1 MFTRFS
7 GGWLLMVEHAN
18 AGTPEQPRRLLFV
31 VTGSIMAAF
40 MPTWIPLIRSELRCA
55 TQVLL
60 TESASEMV
68 SAHALSVLSG
78 RPVAGPGWRHNQSSG
93 AEHVLLSQWAD
104 AVLVAPATMNFCAK
118 LSVGVCDDL
127 ASTTVHSAAVPTVL
141 VPSIPTGCL
150 EKPATRRAMRT
161 LSEDGYVLVHG
172 EKVASVTTGELE
184 DGGPGS
190 IEDVLRVLSGLG
202 LASALSSKAAG

>member
-1 MFTRFS
+1 
-7 GGWLLMVEHAN
+7 MVEQ
-18 AGTPEQPRRLLFV
+18 GKTQTPEQPRRLLIV
-31 VTGSIMAAF
+31 ITGSIMAAF
-40 MPTWIPLIRSELRCA
+40 MPTWISLMRSELGCT
-55 TQVLL
+55 TQILL

-104 AVLVAPATMNFCAK
+104 VVLVAPATMNFCAK
-118 LSVGVCDDL
+118 LSVGICDDL

-150 EKPATRRAMRT
+150 DKPATRRALRA
-161 LSEDGYVLVHG
+161 LSEDGYVLVYG
-172 EKVASVTTGELE
+172 GKVASVTTGEFE

-202 LASALSSKAAG
+202 LASALYSEAAG